1 MTKKDWNRIKL
12 KKSLNAL
19 SKEDFDK
26 MGGML
31 CMYCAHS
38 FGKNG
43 GACQRIRKYNPKNEE
58 VGPSYNIDVL
68 GISFNKMRWWFCF
81 EPILEEDK

>member
-1 MTKKDWNRIKL
+1 
-12 KKSLNAL
+12 
-19 SKEDFDK
+19 
-26 MGGML
+26 
-31 CMYCAHS
+31 MYCAHS

-43 GACQRIRKYNPKNEE
+43 GACQRMRKYNPKNEE